1 MDETGHS
8 RTHSN
13 SHSNSKISKG
23 LAWIGLA
30 STLVGLLDL
39 VAQVIILHLFISA
52 EEYGIAALAV
62 TLFPLLDQATD
73 MGLSA
78 AVIQRDDHSPEK
90 IATVFWLNVIMS
102 GLLFCVLAVFA
113 PVYARWQGYPVV
125 GSMLIAY
132 GGKLVFQNVYFI
144 PAAMMRREL
153 RMKELSVIRII
164 ANVAEFLGKVGFA
177 AAGFRIWCFVLG
189 GLLRVVI
196 TGVGVQIRHPW
207 RPGFHFRVRE
217 ARAYARFGVS
227 TSASQIL
234 YYLYTNADYP
244 VVSKL
249 FGATALGLYRA
260 AYELVLEL
268 VKVVATVFV
277 EMGFP
282 TFARLRGDRTAL
294 VEQFIAFTRQSLV
307 AIIPFVL
314 IIFIAADSALSV
326 AWGPEYR
333 VASTAARILC
343 VIGLLRAVSQVL
355 PPLLDGIGRPGLTLV
370 YHLVASLVL
379 PALFIASGT
388 VLGPEL
394 GYVSVALAWAVGYPI
409 AFAVLLRLALSKI
422 GLSPLAYLR
431 RIGGIPA
438 CAALAAP
445 AGFLAHWLTPGW
457 PATPRLFAVAAVTLV
472 VLFTLL
478 SYFVGISPRSIV
490 RALESKGETTET
502 ERGPQP

>member
-1 MDETGHS
+1 MAEPGHS
-8 RTHSN
+8 K
-13 SHSNSKISKG
+13 SKISKG

-90 IATVFWLNVIMS
+90 IATVFWLNVLMS
-102 GLLFCVLAVFA
+102 LFLFGLLAVFA
-113 PVYARWQGYPVV
+113 PVYGRWQGYPIV
-125 GSMLIAY
+125 GSMLTVY
-132 GGKLVFQNVYFI
+132 GCKLVFQNVYFI

-153 RMKELSVIRII
+153 RFKELSVIRII

-177 AAGFRIWCFVLG
+177 AAGLRIWCFVLG
-189 GLLRVVI
+189 GLLRVLV

-207 RPGFHFRVRE
+207 RPSFVFRWRE
-217 ARAYARFGVS
+217 ARAYAKFGVAS
-227 TSASQIL
+227 SASQIL

-244 VVSKL
+244 VVAKL

-260 AYELVLEL
+260 SYELVLEL
-268 VKVVATVFV
+268 VKTVATVFV

-282 TFARLRGDRTAL
+282 TFARLRGDRAAVVAQL
-294 VEQFIAFTRQSLV
+294 IAFTRQSLI

-314 IIFIAADSALSV
+314 VIFIAADSALSV
-326 AWGPEYR
+326 AWGPEY
-333 VASTAARILC
+333 AEAQAAARILC
-343 VIGLLRAVSQVL
+343 VIGLLRAVSQVM
-355 PPLLDGIGRPGLTLV
+355 PPLLDGIGYPGLSLV

-388 VLGPEL
+388 ILGPAY
-394 GYVSVALAWAVGYPI
+394 GYTSVALAWAVGYPI
-409 AFAVLLRLALSKI
+409 AFAVLAWLALSKI
-422 GLSPLAYLR
+422 DLSPLTYLR
-431 RIGGIPA
+431 RVGGIPA
-438 CAALAAP
+438 CAVLAAP
-445 AGFLAHWLTPGW
+445 AGFLTHWLTPGW
-457 PATPRLFAVAAVTLV
+457 PALPRLLAVAAATLI

-478 SYFVGISPRSIV
+478 SYLQGVSPRSIA
-490 RALESKGETTET
+490 RALMAKGETAET
-502 ERGPQP
+502 QGGPQP